1 MTSNDNS
8 EEKEEEEDH
17 DEEKEEKEEEV
28 EDFMTVKDGL
38 FSILVLFVF
47 LHSMVESS
55 YDVLFGKVAR
65 KVLFEEYYASADE
78 FMASLMLRPPEDPNV
93 DFAVRV

>member
-8 EEKEEEEDH
+8 EGKEEEEDH
-17 DEEKEEKEEEV
+17 DEEKEEEEEEV

-38 FSILVLFVF
+38 FSIVLFVF